1 MKYDDVLERFKYE
14 SDENI
19 KERIAALDKENRRE
33 NRDIINSIVLW
44 KLNRSIFI
52 TDETLDLLN
61 LMDTMEHPLDVVNN
75 EKVTIL
81 IKQLLSSKGIKL
93 AVASSILHFYYPNIF
108 PIIDQRSYRELLNEE
123 FPAYTSKDSNEKYTT
138 LYIDYIRRCYEYNKT
153 ICPEIPFE
161 YIDKILYQIDKEK
174 GNKVKY

>member
-1 MKYDDVLERFKYE
+1 MNYLDVLERFKYE
-14 SDENI
+14 SDESI
-19 KERIAALDKENRRE
+19 KERIAAIDKENRRE

-61 LMDTMEHPLDVVNN
+61 LMDTMERPLDVVNN

-93 AVASSILHFYYPNIF
+93 AVASSILHFFYPNIF
-108 PIIDQRSYRELLNEE
+108 PIIDQRSYRELSNEE
-123 FPAYTSKDSNEKYTT
+123 FPSYTSKDSNEKYTT
-138 LYIDYIRRCYEYNKT
+138 LYIDYIRRCYDYNKT